1 MLRSDSVKTVSKRKP
16 IRRIGAII
24 GTTTWRNRCMKLVP
38 STRAASR
45 ISVGTDV
52 NPASS
57 TMAENG
63 NVRHTLTMMQ
73 AAIARWGS
81 PSHTGQLGEP

>member
-1 MLRSDSVKTVSKRKP
+1 M
-16 IRRIGAII
+16 RRIGAII

-45 ISVGTDV
+45 ISVGTEV

-57 TMAENG
+57 TMAEKG
-63 NVRHTLTMMQ
+63 KLRHTLTMMQ
-73 AAIARWGS
+73 AARARCAW
-81 PSHTGQLGEP
+81 PSHTGQLSEP